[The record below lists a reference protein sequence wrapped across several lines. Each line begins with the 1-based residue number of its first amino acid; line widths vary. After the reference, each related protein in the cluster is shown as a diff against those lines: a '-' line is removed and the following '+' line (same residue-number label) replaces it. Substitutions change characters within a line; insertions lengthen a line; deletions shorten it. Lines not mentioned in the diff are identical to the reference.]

1 MPLMS
6 CLETPNTPSPSVIV
20 SDWILPLPT
29 KLVEKIRRWET
40 YIDLSSLVTVEDV
53 DYNVSSTVVINGQV
67 VVVEPTPQPRCHHP
81 QLDIVSWSEAY
92 AKYLAV
98 LVAADTTSREEAAG
112 LPAHMFQIIRLSR
125 ARGFK

>member
-67 VVVEPTPQPRCHHP
+67 VVVEPTPHHHP
-81 QLDIVSWSEAY
+81 QLDIVSWSETY
-92 AKYLAV
+92 VKYLAV
-98 LVAADTTSREEAAG
+98 LVATSWEEAAG
-112 LPAHMFQIIRLSR
+112 LAAHTF
-125 ARGFK
+125 